1 MIGIGD
7 RDYVAIRFEAFLDEV
22 LAPAAVVAR
31 APHELEV
38 WQPGEAAALPSAQAA
53 ADAGEYAPCAPGH
66 RWGPAWS
73 TAWFRIRG
81 RVPEEMG
88 GHPVA
93 LRFSSGTEALLW
105 RDGAPRQG
113 LDDNRDRAL
122 LWRRAAG
129 GEELELFV
137 EAACNLPLGVSTF
150 WWDHPELAAR
160 WREDQPGRVECC
172 ELVAVDP
179 ELERLCRKV
188 DLARRTLL
196 ALPEDHP
203 RGLELLHGLRRLLN
217 EVPAAEPRRI
227 LELEPGLDAL
237 LRGAPEAPRSVCHAV
252 GHAHVDTAWLW
263 PLRETRRKLLRTWA
277 SALELMERFP
287 RFRFLASSAQ
297 HYAWVEQDAP
307 ELFARVKQ
315 RVAEGRWEV
324 IGGSW
329 VENDC
334 HAPSGESLVRQL
346 VHGQRWFADKFGDAA
361 PQRLMYLPDTFGFP
375 ASLPQIAKG
384 ARLDTFVTNKLS
396 WCHRNPYPFTT
407 FRWRGV
413 DGSELL
419 SHFTPGDDYN
429 APLEPKDLLHGEGK
443 LLRTDRGAFREPR
456 GGEPPRWLQPF
467 GYGDGGGGPTEEM
480 AARAELAA
488 AVNGLPPVVQ
498 GSAADFAAALHADR
512 DGRLARGEADLPA
525 WDGELYLEFHTG
537 TQTSQAWLK
546 AANAR
551 AEAQLRRIEGMLA
564 AGGDQGLAREL
575 APRMDAAWKT
585 ALLHQFHDI
594 LPGTSIAA
602 VYEQARADHGALE
615 AELEALEARA
625 AAALRARLD
634 DSGMAEPVMVFN
646 DGSTTRGRI
655 LRGAGGLRWTRPI
668 PPMSAALFDLALP
681 GPVPSPVRPH
691 AGKRRLENDLVVME
705 LDDAGRIA
713 RLQRRGC
720 SAPVNARRADGGL
733 EPLHQLVAYEDRPR
747 RWEAWDLDFDYPDKA
762 ALIESPAD
770 SIELVEDEA
779 LRSTFE
785 VRRRWRSSEIV
796 LRYSLEAGSDRV
808 EIAHE
813 IDWREER
820 TLLRALYPTA
830 IRARHARFGIPFGF
844 LDRPTH
850 RNTDREQAA
859 IEHPGQRWMELR
871 QPGLALR
878 VEDDGSKHGR
888 SVDGGTLGLSLLR
901 APNFPDPDADRG
913 RHEFTLW
920 CLAPASR
927 AGDPAEASPAA
938 AGAATTGPRRALG
951 RLQVSAGVSIA
962 AFKLAEDGDGWIL
975 RLVEER
981 GGLTPLELRLDP
993 APATVEVVD
1002 LLERPA
1008 QRRDPRGASA
1018 AADCMKE
1025 PDAVSLLLRPF
1036 EILTLRIRD
1045 AE

>member
-31 APHELEV
+31 APLELEV

-634 DSGMAEPVMVFN
+634 DSGMAAPVMVFN

-785 VRRRWRSSEIV
+785 VAAALAVERDRAALQPRGRLGPGRDRPRDRLARGADPAARPLPHRHPRPPRPLRHPLRLPRPPHPPQHRPRAGGHRAPRPALDGAAAARPGAARRGRRQQARPLRRRRHPRPV
-796 LRYSLEAGSDRV
+796 PAAGSQLPRPRRRPRPPRVHPLVSGSFVKCRRPSGSLAGGRRRRDDRS
-808 EIAHE
+808 APSAGTAT
-813 IDWREER
+813 R
-820 TLLRALYPTA
+820 LRRRL
-830 IRARHARFGIPFGF
+830 
-844 LDRPTH
+844 H
-850 RNTDREQAA
+850 RRLQA
-859 IEHPGQRWMELR
+859 G
-871 QPGLALR
+871 
-878 VEDDGSKHGR
+878 
-888 SVDGGTLGLSLLR
+888 
-901 APNFPDPDADRG
+901 RG
-913 RHEFTLW
+913 R
-920 CLAPASR
+920 R
-927 AGDPAEASPAA
+927 
-938 AGAATTGPRRALG
+938 
-951 RLQVSAGVSIA
+951 
-962 AFKLAEDGDGWIL
+962 
-975 RLVEER
+975 
-981 GGLTPLELRLDP
+981 RLDP
-993 APATVEVVD
+993 APGRGARRPD
-1002 LLERPA
+1002 AARAAPGPSARHGGSRRPA
-1008 QRRDPRGASA
+1008 RAPGAAPGPARGLSRGGLHEGA
-1018 AADCMKE
+1018 
-1025 PDAVSLLLRPF
+1025 
-1036 EILTLRIRD
+1036 
-1045 AE
+1045 